1 MKMNQETKML
11 GCSSTQ
17 LEEFYKSTYNINM
30 VLAGMLSDAQE
41 LISNGDK
48 ENANIILNKV
58 KYYFFEFTDTRN
70 ETPDLIKTS

>member
-1 MKMNQETKML
+1 MNQETKML
-11 GCSSTQ
+11 GCSSNQ
-17 LEEFYKSTYNINM
+17 LEEFYKSTYNINSA
-30 VLAGMLSDAQE
+30 LAGMLSDAQE
-41 LISNGDK
+41 LISSGDK

>member
-1 MKMNQETKML
+1 MNQETKML